1 MIDINDEAIKKL
13 KMNKNAEGL
22 LFLKRAEKTLEV
34 NNVISFFFETCFF
47 ESSLRAVAKVSTE
60 MS

>member
-34 NNVISFFFETCFF
+34 NNVISFFF
-47 ESSLRAVAKVSTE
+47 
-60 MS
+60 